1 MGITH
6 TDFIIDCWECYKGSQ
21 MKLLYLWLA
30 VLLPI
35 AMSRQYQ
42 EYRGYDDHDE
52 SPAHG
57 CHDELRRCSPSS
69 CRWNGDRCKK
79 TCGLCKDHDNHDDHS
94 FRPKRPFPKEV
105 SKPARGCQDK
115 RNHCRRGDCRWDGD
129 MCKKTCGLCKAHDN
143 YDDHYSPHRPKTTF
157 PPELERPDRTCKDE
171 SRRCKRSQCKWYGG
185 RCKKTCGLCNDKDH
199 LDDHDDHDDHDNND
213 YDEKNEDQD
222 YDYHDEDDSCVDSYN
237 DCPRI
242 ARNNLCDIYP
252 GKCCKSCKGSREKPV
267 SRCKDES
274 THCRTSKRFMC
285 KTYPDKCEKTCGKCK
300 ETKKNSKCK
309 DERDNCR
316 TYKKFMCKNY
326 PDKCEKTCGKCE
338 RKEERPVSR
347 CKDEN
352 DHCKPYKEFM
362 CKNYPNKCKKTCG
375 KCSRNGW

>member
-21 MKLLYLWLA
+21 MKLLYLWLV

-52 SPAHG
+52 APAHG

-79 TCGLCKDHDNHDDHS
+79 TCGLCEEHDNHDDHS
-94 FRPKRPFPKEV
+94 FRPKKPFPKEV
-105 SKPARGCQDK
+105 SKPARGCRDK
-115 RNHCRRGDCRWDGD
+115 QTH
-129 MCKKTCGLCKAHDN
+129 
-143 YDDHYSPHRPKTTF
+143 
-157 PPELERPDRTCKDE
+157 
-171 SRRCKRSQCKWYGG
+171 CKRSQCKWYGD

-199 LDDHDDHDDHDNND
+199 IDDHDDHNDHDNDD

-222 YDYHDEDDSCVDSYN
+222 YDYHDEDGSCVDSYN

-242 ARNNLCDIYP
+242 ARNNQCDIYP
-252 GKCCKSCKGSREKPV
+252 GKCCKSCKGREEKPV
-267 SRCKDES
+267 SGCKDES
-274 THCRTSKRFMC
+274 
-285 KTYPDKCEKTCGKCK
+285 
-300 ETKKNSKCK
+300 
-309 DERDNCR
+309 
-316 TYKKFMCKNY
+316 
-326 PDKCEKTCGKCE
+326 
-338 RKEERPVSR
+338 
-347 CKDEN
+347 
-352 DHCKPYKEFM
+352 DHCKPYKKFM

-375 KCSRNGW
+375 KCSRNGWKAIKVLNKTIG